1 MKTVGPES
9 GTFWVAVDHFF
20 KSPVEL
26 IVLVVV
32 FTDEFRGAHHLKFVD
47 VCVEISLRVVE
58 AAEAPTEHS
67 S

>member
-1 MKTVGPES
+1 MKTVSPES
-9 GTFWVAVDHFF
+9 RTFWVAVDHFL

-32 FTDEFRGAHHLKFVD
+32 FMEEFRDAHHTKFVD

-58 AAEAPTEHS
+58 AAKALTEHS